1 MKKTTASDVIESF
14 ESSFMDKQEIPR
26 SLEMMWF
33 KKAVAFY
40 GTEIDPLEY
49 DYELDEFYS
58 PINRYT
64 IDILATMMKVYY
76 LERQYDRMNKVA
88 SIVGKDLSVNAG
100 MSLSKYS
107 GEELER
113 VRSELT
119 YMLDNLKPPAYN

>member
-1 MKKTTASDVIESF
+1 MLSKALSH
-14 ESSFMDKQEIPR
+14 R
-26 SLEMMWF
+26 LSLEMMWF

-58 PINRYT
+58 PIDRYT